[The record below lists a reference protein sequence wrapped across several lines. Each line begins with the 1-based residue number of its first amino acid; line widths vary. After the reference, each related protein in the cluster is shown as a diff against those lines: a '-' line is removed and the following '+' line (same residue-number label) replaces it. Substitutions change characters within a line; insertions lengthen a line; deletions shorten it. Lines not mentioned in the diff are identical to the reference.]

1 MVPGFG
7 DLVRHRARADH
18 DQVIHES
25 MFALEQSQRG
35 GQLRLCSASGVGES
49 FEKEIA
55 LGPAGDA
62 GGNCGLRIGDSNG
75 NGANVATGHLMRQCR
90 HEFDRRVFDLDVVLS
105 RFLFEFARDHQI
117 EKDNELAAFRLLEL
131 LDNQFISSGG
141 GSPVDPALAVPRP
154 VAAQSKKLP
163 LVREGANASVFGT
176 DLPYIEQLFPRG
188 LQPTD
193 GRLNNKALQFFLI
206 SHAPHQS

>member
-62 GGNCGLRIGDSNG
+62 GGTVGCVSAI
-75 NGANVATGHLMRQCR
+75 ATEM
-90 HEFDRRVFDLDVVLS
+90 E
-105 RFLFEFARDHQI
+105 
-117 EKDNELAAFRLLEL
+117 
-131 LDNQFISSGG
+131 
-141 GSPVDPALAVPRP
+141 PM
-154 VAAQSKKLP
+154 LP
-163 LVREGANASVFGT
+163 LV
-176 DLPYIEQLFPRG
+176 I
-188 LQPTD
+188 
-193 GRLNNKALQFFLI
+193 
-206 SHAPHQS
+206 